1 MTCTTDACTWPCGC
15 TRHAI
20 MALEAVGG
28 SATAFTAVQIA
39 GLADALRPL
48 RSPSARRELVASGR
62 LLASRFDVDLSGRIA
77 SLRADAVLRAGRG
90 APLVLGAIAVTAARE
105 AGMPL
110 GLLAGPNGRLA
121 VAHATLPTPLVL
133 DLGERFA
140 LRDVG
145 GAERS
150 FRWLCAH
157 ETAQRVARGA
167 RRARRDGE
175 RAGARRRRPAPAAS
189 PS

>member
-48 RSPSARRELVASGR
+48 RSPSSRRELVASGE
-62 LLASRFDVDLSGRIA
+62 LLATRFDVDLSGRMA
-77 SLRADAVLRAGRG
+77 SLRADTVLRAGRG
-90 APLVLGAIAVTAARE
+90 APLVLAAIAVTAARE
-105 AGMPL
+105 AGIPL
-110 GLLAGPNGRLA
+110 GLLAGQNGRVV
-121 VAHATLPTPLVL
+121 VAHATLSRPLVL

-140 LRDVG
+140 LRDVAG
-145 GAERS
+145 EERS
-150 FRWLCAH
+150 FSWLCAH
-157 ETAQRVARGA
+157 ETAQRVARAA
-167 RRARRDGE
+167 RRARRGGE
-175 RAGARRRRPAPAAS
+175 RAGGRRRRAAPAAS
-189 PS
+189 PL